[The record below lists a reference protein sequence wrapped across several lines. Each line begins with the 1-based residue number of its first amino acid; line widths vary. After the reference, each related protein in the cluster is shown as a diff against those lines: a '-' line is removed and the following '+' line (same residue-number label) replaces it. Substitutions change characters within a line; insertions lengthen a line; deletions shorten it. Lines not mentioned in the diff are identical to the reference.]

1 MTLPRLMLLSKLIKL
16 ITYIIR
22 QTKHV
27 IVNPLVIIH
36 VFWQGFLFIIAV
48 RKNTADNNNTKN
60 SCNTS
65 LTLILSRRISF

>member
-16 ITYIIR
+16 IPYIIR

-27 IVNPLVIIH
+27 IVNPLAIIH

-48 RKNTADNNNTKN
+48 RKNTADNNNTKV
-60 SCNTS
+60 
-65 LTLILSRRISF
+65 TLFILL